1 MEKKVEIFNSFA
13 EAERADKHNT
23 LSPLIILILVVFSAC
38 TGPLYTVAPIPK
50 SNPSDAIK
58 SANESLEITAA
69 PITEERAFKDFDA
82 NLLLAGIVGVDVTLT
97 NRSQNTI
104 RPNLVLKSNGSS
116 WKRKSPKSALSR
128 VMKYYGVRFYGKE
141 SYRKTVESYESVGL
155 QHADLSPGEERR
167 GIIFFDV
174 RRDATQLGNL
184 VLEVHGA
191 GQPVLLT
198 LN

>member
-1 MEKKVEIFNSFA
+1 MEK
-13 EAERADKHNT
+13 RAIHAGT
-23 LSPLIILILVVFSAC
+23 TSSPLIILILIVLSAC
-38 TGPLYTVAPIPK
+38 TGPLYNVAPIPRT
-50 SNPSDAIK
+50 NPSDALK

-82 NLLLAGIVGVDVTLT
+82 NLLLAGIVGVDVTIK
-97 NRSQNTI
+97 NGSQNTM
-104 RPNLVLKSNGSS
+104 RPNVVLKSNGGT
-116 WKRKSPKSALSR
+116 WKPTSPKSALSR
-128 VMKYYGVRFYGKE
+128 VMKYYGVSFYGKE
-141 SYRKTVESYESVGL
+141 AYRKTVEAYESVGL
-155 QHADLSPGEERR
+155 QLTDLSPDEERR

-174 RRDATQLGNL
+174 RKDATQLGNL